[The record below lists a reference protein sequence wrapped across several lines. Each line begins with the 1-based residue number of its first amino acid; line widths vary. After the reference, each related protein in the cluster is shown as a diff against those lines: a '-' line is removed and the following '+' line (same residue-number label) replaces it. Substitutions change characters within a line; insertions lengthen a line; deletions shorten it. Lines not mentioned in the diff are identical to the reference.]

1 LQGVGKQCLLATLAL
16 LVLLVVAGFTFA
28 EKSVVFTLNGKT
40 SQAKTKAADVTGFLR
55 EQNVIYQDYDF
66 VFPPLAASIEDG
78 AHITVEHAKS
88 ITIELDGKKIK
99 SFTLAS
105 TTGEAIKEAG
115 IELTTAD
122 QIIPGP
128 DTKIAENLSIIIT
141 KATSSMDADRVAI
154 PYQTVTETDNSISRG
169 RVRVVQE
176 GKEGLAVQ
184 VFNVKTRDGQEVE
197 RKLETER
204 VICAPV
210 DKVVKVGTKKVKR
223 AKPKP
228 MRVAAAPVNVS
239 RGGGGRGSG
248 RRVMKATAYSPGH
261 GCGYTTATGT
271 RAQHGVVAVDP
282 RVIPLGT
289 KVYIEGYGEAIAADT
304 GGAIKG
310 NRIDLCYNS
319 NSQCVAFGRQEVVVH
334 VQE

>member
-1 LQGVGKQCLLATLAL
+1 MQGIEKRCLLTTLAL
-16 LVLLVVAGFTFA
+16 LILLVVAGFSFA
-28 EKSVVFTLNGKT
+28 EESVVFTLNGKT
-40 SQAKTKAADVTGFLR
+40 SQTKTKAADVTGFLR
-55 EQNVIYQDYDF
+55 EQNVKYQDYDF
-66 VFPPLAASIEDG
+66 IFPPLTASIEAG
-78 AHITVEHAKS
+78 THIIVKHAKS

-105 TTGEAIKEAG
+105 TTGAAIKDAG
-115 IELTTAD
+115 IELTAAD
-122 QIIPGP
+122 QVNPGL
-128 DTKIAENLSIIIT
+128 DAKIAEDIAITIT
-141 KATSSMDADRVAI
+141 KATSSLDADRVPI
-154 PYQTVTETDNSISRG
+154 PYETVTETDNSLSKG

-204 VICAPV
+204 LICAPV
-210 DKVVKVGTKKVKR
+210 DEVVKVGAKKVKR

-228 MRVAAAPVNVS
+228 TRVAAAPVGVS
-239 RGGGGRGSG
+239 RGGGGG
-248 RRVMKATAYSPGH
+248 RRVMKASAYTPGY

-271 RAQHGVVAVDP
+271 KARYGVVAVDP

-289 KVYIEGYGEAIAADT
+289 KVYIEGYGEAVAADT

-310 NRIDLCYNS
+310 NRIDLCYDS
-319 NSQCVAFGRQEVVVH
+319 KAQAVSFGRQDVVVQI
-334 VQE
+334 QE